1 MRAWQKIFLALVL
14 VLTLLAQL
22 KAHAHYWWE
31 EVPAFF
37 AIFGFLGCLLII
49 FGAKYLGKFLVS
61 KDPDYYKEEDD
72 V

>member
-14 VLTLLAQL
+14 VLTILAQL
-22 KAHAHYWWE
+22 KAKPYYWWE
-31 EVPAFF
+31 KVPGFF

-49 FGAKYLGKFLVS
+49 FGAKYLGKLLVR